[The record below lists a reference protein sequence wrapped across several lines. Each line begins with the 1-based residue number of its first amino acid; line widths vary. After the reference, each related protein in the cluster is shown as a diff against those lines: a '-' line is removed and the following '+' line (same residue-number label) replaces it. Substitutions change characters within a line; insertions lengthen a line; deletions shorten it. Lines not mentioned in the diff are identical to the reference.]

1 MYGMLGKMSE
11 GLGSKRVKGGSLQ
24 KLVDTDPDA
33 ILSLHPENFAV
44 EYPRIVSL
52 KVEPEGWRR
61 TKITLLTSDQKIELR
76 ASPVA
81 IEGIRDFVQSVLSG
95 KVEYRH

>member
-33 ILSLHPENFAV
+33 MDPENFAV

-52 KVEPEGWRR
+52 KVESEGGRR